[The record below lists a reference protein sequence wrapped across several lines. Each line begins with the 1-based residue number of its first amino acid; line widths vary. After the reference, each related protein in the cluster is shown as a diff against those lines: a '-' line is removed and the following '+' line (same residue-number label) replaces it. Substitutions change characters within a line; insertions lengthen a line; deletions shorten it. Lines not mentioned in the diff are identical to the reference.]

1 MPFNVGKHGEGT
13 FTFPVNFG
21 GQTVRIEYRRGIPAR
36 NFEQKI
42 EAMQQLTPEQQ
53 REQGDGG
60 RYLLCEAL
68 TEVIVGWDLVDGED
82 KKVPVETQALNDLPI
97 ETAFYT
103 AITQRLSEELATGK
117 GTKKA

>member
-1 MPFNVGKHGEGT
+1 MPFNVGKHNEGT

-21 GQTVRIEYRRGIPAR
+21 GQTVRIEYRRGDPAR
-36 NFEQKI
+36 KFEQKI

-53 REQGDGG
+53 RGQGDGG
-60 RYLLCEAL
+60 RFLLCEAL
-68 TEVIVGWDLVDGED
+68 CETIASWDLVDSEE
-82 KKVPVETQALNDLPI
+82 KKVPIDPAALNDLPI

-103 AITQRLSEELATGK
+103 AITQRLSEEMATGK